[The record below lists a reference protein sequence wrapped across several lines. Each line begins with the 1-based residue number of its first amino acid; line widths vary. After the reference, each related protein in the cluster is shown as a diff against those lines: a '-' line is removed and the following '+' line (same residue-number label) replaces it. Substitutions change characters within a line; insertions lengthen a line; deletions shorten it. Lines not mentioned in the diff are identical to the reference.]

1 MLFAFFENSA
11 FTPPLMSSVLQLLLE
26 GERLDT
32 AQMAQILGLP
42 ESEIDAELTRLKA
55 EEILLGWRPVLNP
68 ERAQE
73 AVVRAVIE
81 VKISPERDGGFDR
94 LASRIAGFDAVES
107 CYLMSGAYDLLVFA
121 VGNDLREVA
130 TFVSERLASVEGV
143 LSTATHFM
151 LRAYKEQGHLLL
163 SPIDGEDKPAV
174 SP

>member
-1 MLFAFFENSA
+1 
-11 FTPPLMSSVLQLLLE
+11 
-26 GERLDT
+26 
-32 AQMAQILGLP
+32 MAQILGLP

-121 VGNDLREVA
+121 VGKDLREVA

-143 LSTATHFM
+143 LSTAYSFHAAC
-151 LRAYKEQGHLLL
+151 LQRAGALTTYRRLMAKTNQRSVPNE
-163 SPIDGEDKPAV
+163 
-174 SP
+174 

>member
-1 MLFAFFENSA
+1 
-11 FTPPLMSSVLQLLLE
+11 MSSVLNLLLE

-32 AQMAQILGLP
+32 TQMAQVLGLS
-42 ESEIDAELTRLKA
+42 ESEIQSELTRLEA

-73 AVVRAVIE
+73 GAVRAVIE

-94 LASRIAGFDAVES
+94 LATRISRFEAVES

-130 TFVSERLASVEGV
+130 SFVSERLASVEGV

-163 SPIDGEDKPAV
+163 EPNDGSDKPSV